1 MKTNELRIGN
11 LVYRNTFKGDVVF
24 KVEEIRKNC
33 VVCKNDNAPLKTLN
47 PIPLTEDILLK
58 CGFEKFAQV
67 WYRHKTS
74 GFEFALSGLIATNS
88 YFGCFP
94 VDCCN
99 YLHQLQ
105 NLYFA
110 LTNEELNIEL

>member
-1 MKTNELRIGN
+1 MIQANELRIGN
-11 LVYRNTFKGDVVF
+11 WVHTGEFHIEKFQGYHKIKSKWFDYAHMF
-24 KVEEIRKNC
+24 E
-33 VVCKNDNAPLKTLN
+33 
-47 PIPLTEDILLK
+47 PIPLTEEILLK
-58 CGFEKFAQV
+58 CGFEKFAQT
-67 WYRHKTS
+67 WYRHKLS

-88 YFGCFP
+88 YFECFP

-99 YLHQLQ
+99 HLHQLQ